1 MFLSYELKK
10 CLGYDD
16 KTNLYSWEYK
26 IIDSEF
32 EEIWEGVVGDLGAG
46 AGASIAIIDVYEKRS
61 LNVAANIVRAFI
73 WQNKQY
79 GWPMSEIVKWDKQ
92 LNRKFAK
99 YEEQLNK
106 YLILL

>member
-10 CLGYDD
+10 YLGYDS

-32 EEIWEGVVGDLGAG
+32 EDICE
-46 AGASIAIIDVYEKRS
+46 ASAVAIAVINTYEKRN
-61 LNVAANIVRAFI
+61 LNIATNLIKAFI
-73 WQNKQY
+73 WLNKEYGWPISNIVNWNKQY
-79 GWPMSEIVKWDKQ
+79 NP
-92 LNRKFAK
+92 KFAK

-106 YLILL
+106 YLTLI